1 MSGIIP
7 AQHTSTGDT
16 SAERKKNPRV
26 RIPSERIYADKIEG
40 IIKSTRQEATGER
53 KERKKGGKEERRRF
67 RTAKRLAKLIADS
80 SSDDWAIGL
89 RGRAFSTS
97 CSPRGKKNPRHVA
110 ASDAAF
116 ARARVQECDC
126 APPRGGSSKENSPVH
141 LPAAGSP
148 RSSTHFPVRG
158 KRYVYLRVPPFTPP
172 PSLPLAPFTVG
183 SSVPRTAFEI
193 RRRRRRTFEP
203 SDRMKKKAPREGQT
217 LISSW
222 DPEVYRTNYRVC
234 SYE

>member
-1 MSGIIP
+1 MHFRHRALRAGKRIP
-7 AQHTSTGDT
+7 GTWRRPTPRLHAREYRNAIAHRRAEAALRKIRRCICRRRAPRDPRHIFPSAGSATST
-16 SAERKKNPRV
+16 SESP
-26 RIPSERIYADKIEG
+26 PS
-40 IIKSTRQEATGER
+40 
-53 KERKKGGKEERRRF
+53 
-67 RTAKRLAKLIADS
+67 
-80 SSDDWAIGL
+80 
-89 RGRAFSTS
+89 
-97 CSPRGKKNPRHVA
+97 P
-110 ASDAAF
+110 
-116 ARARVQECDC
+116 
-126 APPRGGSSKENSPVH
+126 
-141 LPAAGSP
+141 
-148 RSSTHFPVRG
+148 
-158 KRYVYLRVPPFTPP
+158 PP